1 VATTNPTTSYTV
13 IQASHVSTGTT
24 NNALALNPSGGNV
37 GVGTTAP
44 TEKLQVN
51 GNIYMGSGY
60 RNLSLSGGNSNGYLY
75 GCYDKYAD
83 MINMGYNFYNNN
95 TSNVIPNTAA
105 PTSRLSLG
113 LGTIA
118 MYTGGVNTEPTNLG
132 VYQQSDGRVGVGT
145 TAPAT
150 MLDVNGIARAISG
163 FGTNS
168 GSIIGLTTSG
178 SIAHTFR
185 GGIALLTA
193 VGSNNVR
200 YMGFVT
206 WIGNVSSP
214 FIDQIVSVSLTA
226 SINTGTLAISFATTA
241 GTANIAWN
249 ITYLSCP
256 TWSPTTT
263 FTPGF

>member
-1 VATTNPTTSYTV
+1 MTGSSAGDVAALVANTNAGLASSASLGFGLWGTSG
-13 IQASHVSTGTT
+13 SGTGTT
-24 NNALALNPSGGNV
+24 GYAAQISAVCANAANGNTDVAFNTYTGSAVAPNYTLVERMRISAAGNV
-37 GVGTTAP
+37 GIGTTAP
-44 TEKLQVN
+44 
-51 GNIYMGSGY
+51 
-60 RNLSLSGGNSNGYLY
+60 
-75 GCYDKYAD
+75 
-83 MINMGYNFYNNN
+83 
-95 TSNVIPNTAA
+95 
-105 PTSRLSLG
+105 
-113 LGTIA
+113 
-118 MYTGGVNTEPTNLG
+118 
-132 VYQQSDGRVGVGT
+132 GT
-145 TAPAT
+145 T
-150 MLDVNGIARAISG
+150 LDVNGIARAISG

-168 GSIIGLTTSG
+168 GSIIGVTTSG

-193 VGSNNVR
+193 VGSSNVR

-256 TWSPTTT
+256 TWSATTT

>member
-1 VATTNPTTSYTV
+1 V

-37 GVGTTAP
+37 GVGTTTPGA
-44 TEKLQVN
+44 KLHVATVDGSNTTPISFVN
-51 GNIYMGSGY
+51 Q
-60 RNLSLSGGNSNGYLY
+60 NGYGIYANSGSVAARGNTLDFAS
-75 GCYDKYAD
+75 YDYTAGAPVARNV
-83 MINMGYNFYNNN
+83 MTLRPEGNVGIN
-95 TSNVIPNTAA
+95 
-105 PTSRLSLG
+105 
-113 LGTIA
+113 
-118 MYTGGVNTEPTNLG
+118 
-132 VYQQSDGRVGVGT
+132 T
-145 TAPAT
+145 TAPGT
-150 MLDVNGIARAISG
+150 TLDVNGIARAISG

-168 GSIIGLTTSG
+168 GFIVGLTTSG

-193 VGSNNVR
+193 VGSSNVR

-206 WIGNVSSP
+206 WIGNISAP